1 MVIESSNSGA
11 LDDYSGEVRFSDL
24 FKQEEIQQLQDMFS
38 DATGVAS
45 IISDPLGNPL
55 TRPSNFTRLCRE
67 LIRPTE
73 KGMELCRKSDAA
85 IVGKVS
91 SEPQVSPCLGCG
103 LWESGVPVYA
113 GGKHIANW
121 LIGQVRDE
129 SIDGSRT
136 AGYAA
141 ALGVDGTEF
150 GKALDEVPVMSVER
164 FKIVA
169 EMLSFYVNELSGKA
183 YDNYLKNKKIEELDK
198 TKNQLLES
206 EVRFRNLLMDVQSV
220 SVQGYDP
227 EGITRYWNKASE
239 KLYGYTA
246 EEAIG
251 RNLVDLI
258 IPPEMRSFVRQSI
271 TQMADSGEPVPASE
285 LMLMRSDG
293 SRVPVFSS
301 HTIVKIPGK
310 AQELFCIDIDLSDLR
325 KAEEKLRESE
335 EKYRFLTENISD
347 VIWIYNITHNKFTY
361 ISPSVFNLRGYTDTE
376 AMKEGL
382 SDSLTPI
389 SAKGLIEKVPS
400 RMKEFQDGI
409 SKTYIDEL
417 EQVCKNGSIIWV
429 EASTKFQKAKDGT
442 LEVHGVSRDLT
453 ARKQAEI
460 ALRESEE
467 KYRLLVENAGI
478 GVGVYSPDG
487 RILFYN
493 QKAVQHMGRKT
504 EDLIGKTLKEVFGD
518 YAASVYAKRFQEV
531 VESDRNLQYEDF
543 VQLPT
548 GNYWFLTNNTKI
560 IGPDGEV
567 KGVLLLSHDITE
579 RKLAEEQLHKE
590 RLLFRTLIDN
600 IPDAI
605 YSKDLNYCKTLANE
619 TEVRYMGAKSEAD
632 VLGKDDYAFYPEDLA
647 AKFLEDDKQVIET
660 GKPVLNR
667 EEFIFDELDQ
677 KRWLLSSKI
686 PLREKGGEIIGL
698 VGIGRDITDRKKV
711 EEALRES
718 EEKFR
723 LLFRHLTTGFAL
735 HEIILDSAGKPVD
748 YRFLQINPAFE
759 AMTGLKSEEVVGK
772 TALEVM
778 PDTESF
784 WIETYGKVALTG
796 NPVTFEH
803 FSQVLNKHYQVN
815 SYSPGAGLFAV
826 VFLDITERKKAEEA
840 LRFSEEKYRLLFENA
855 NEAIYVVQDQRI
867 VFANEVCELVTGIS
881 LVNLIGISILEL
893 VDEND
898 RADLAVHH
906 KNMIEGRLKNHSS
919 TFSVRNRNGK
929 KHWISVNSV
938 RIEWNGKP
946 ATLNMGTDITEK
958 KLMDELLR
966 ESEEQFSAIYENV
979 QDVFFQTGLDG
990 IILKIS
996 PSIKHFA
1003 QFDKEELLGTPV
1015 TDLYANPDERGGL
1028 LTALIRSRE
1037 VRDYELKLRTKTGD
1051 IMYVSLNARLI
1062 LDTEGR
1068 PLHVDGALRDITGRK
1083 QAEEALQQSYN
1094 LLNNLTAMVPGVV
1107 YQFRM
1112 YPDGHSCFP
1121 VSSRGMYDIY
1131 GVTPEE
1137 VRTDASIVFTRLH
1150 PDDRERVVETILESA
1165 KNQTLYHSDFRVM
1178 LPGKGLRW
1186 RHCDARPE
1194 LLEDGST
1201 LWYGIISDI
1210 TDSKLAEEALVKF
1223 QTAIENSN
1231 TSILITDGNGI
1242 IEYAN
1247 PFCMEISGFAWEEMK
1262 GKNPGILSSGFH
1274 KKEFYDELWKTIR
1287 AGKTWE
1293 GEFYNKKRN
1302 GQFFWENA
1310 IISPIH
1316 NANGEITHFV
1326 AIKTDITAAKK
1337 IREEL
1342 INAKDRAEESDR
1354 LKSAFLANMSHEI
1367 RTPMNGILGFTELL
1381 KTPGLTGEE
1390 QQEYIQIIKK
1400 SGDRMLNII
1409 NDIID
1414 ISKIESGQVTV
1425 SINET
1430 NVNEVVEYI
1439 YNFFRPETDQK
1450 GIQFQYSI
1458 GLPFNDAVLKTD
1470 REKVYAILTN
1480 LVKNAIKFTRTGFIE
1495 YGYVRK
1501 NGMLEFYVRDS
1512 GAGIPEEHKSFIF
1525 ERFRQ
1530 GSESLSR
1537 NYEGAGLGLSI
1548 SKAYVELLGGEIW
1561 VESEQG
1567 KGSAFYFTLPYTTD
1581 NNEGNPVRAG
1591 NLSEDMIDNVT
1602 GLKTLIVEDDEISDM
1617 FLKISVRKISRE
1629 ILHAVTGKEA
1639 LDIATNSPD
1648 LDLILMDIKIPEFD
1662 GYETTRRIRLFNTN
1676 VIIIAQ
1682 TAHGMADDKE
1692 KAFKAGCDD
1701 YISKPVNQKKLI
1713 EMINHHVHNRRM
1725 KNP

>member
-1 MVIESSNSGA
+1 MGTESVISGVGA
-11 LDDYSGEVRFSDL
+11 ELPGTVDLGDL
-24 FKQEEIQQLQDMFS
+24 FKAEEIQRLQDIFS

-45 IISDPLGNPL
+45 VIIDTLGNPL
-55 TRPSNFTRLCRE
+55 TRPSNLTGLNRE
-67 LIRPTE
+67 LIRSSV
-73 KGMELCRKSDAA
+73 KGMELYRQSLNE
-85 IVGKVS
+85 ITGRLS
-91 SEPQVSPCLGCG
+91 SETQIFHGQVFG
-103 LWESGVPVYA
+103 LMESGVGIYA
-113 GGKHIANW
+113 EGKHIASW

-129 SIDGSRT
+129 SSDTGLM
-136 AGYAA
+136 A
-141 ALGVDGTEF
+141 EF
-150 GKALDEVPVMSVER
+150 ADTIGADKDAYIKALNEVPVLPEEKFRKV
-164 FKIVA
+164 V
-169 EMLSFYVNELSGKA
+169 EMLSVYINGLSEKA
-183 YDNYLKNKKIEELDK
+183 CHNHIQNRKIDELDR
-198 TKNQLLES
+198 TRNQLQES

-227 EGITRYWNKASE
+227 DGITRYWNKASE

-258 IPPEMRSFVRQSI
+258 IPPEMRNSVRQAI
-271 TQMADSGEPVPASE
+271 AEMAESGEPVPASE
-285 LMLMRSDG
+285 MMLKRSDG
-293 SRVPVFSS
+293 SLVPVFSS
-301 HTIVKIPGK
+301 HTIVKVPGK
-310 AQELFCIDIDLSDLR
+310 AQELFCIDIDLSELR
-325 KAEEKLRESE
+325 KTEEKLRESE

-347 VIWIYNITHNKFTY
+347 VIWIYNITRNKFSY
-361 ISPSVFNLRGYTDTE
+361 ISPSVFNLRGYTVAE
-376 AMKEGL
+376 AMDEGL
-382 SDSLTPI
+382 NNSLTPV
-389 SAKGLIEKVPS
+389 SAKELIEKVPS
-400 RMKEFQDGI
+400 RIREFQDGVF
-409 SKTYIDEL
+409 KTYIDEL
-417 EQVCKNGSIIWV
+417 KQTCRDGSLICV
-429 EASTKFQKAKDGT
+429 EASTKFQIAKDGT
-442 LEVHGVSRDLT
+442 LEVHGVSRDIT
-453 ARKQAEI
+453 ARRLAEE

-478 GVGVYSPDG
+478 GVGVYSPEG
-487 RILFYN
+487 KILFYN
-493 QKAVQHMGRKT
+493 QKAVEHMGGKA
-504 EDLIGKTLKEVFGD
+504 EELIGKTLKEVFGEHVEN
-518 YAASVYAKRFQEV
+518 VYLERFREV
-531 VESDRNLQYEDF
+531 VESEQNLAYEDF
-543 VQLPT
+543 VSLPT
-548 GNYWFLTNNTKI
+548 GNYWFLTNNTKV
-560 IGPDGEV
+560 IGRNGEIE
-567 KGVLLLSHDITE
+567 GVLLVSHDITE
-579 RKLAEEQLHKE
+579 RKHAEETLHKE

-619 TEVRYMGAKSEAD
+619 TEVRYMGATSEAE
-632 VLGKDDYAFYPEDLA
+632 VLGKDDFAFYPGELA
-647 AKFLEDDKQVIET
+647 EKFLEDDKQVVESGMPI
-660 GKPVLNR
+660 LNR
-667 EEFIFDELDQ
+667 EEFIFDEQ
-677 KRWLLSSKI
+677 GKKRWLLSSKI
-686 PLREKGGEIIGL
+686 PLREKGGEIVGI
-698 VGIGRDITDRKKV
+698 VGIGRDITDRKLV

-718 EEKFR
+718 EEKYR
-723 LLFRHLTTGFAL
+723 SLFQHLTTGFAL
-735 HEIILDSAGKPVD
+735 HEVIQDSEGKPID
-748 YRFLQINPAFE
+748 YRFLQINPSFE
-759 AMTGLKSEEVVGK
+759 AMTGLKSGDIIGK
-772 TALEVM
+772 TALQVM

-784 WIETYGKVALTG
+784 WIETYGNVALTG

-803 FSQVLNKHYQVN
+803 FSQVLNKYYQVN
-815 SYSPGAGLFAV
+815 SYSTGPGKFATI
-826 VFLDITERKKAEEA
+826 FLDITERKKAEEA

-855 NEAIYVVQDQRI
+855 SEAIYVVQDQRI
-867 VFANEVCELVTGIS
+867 VFANQVCEQITGLS
-881 LVNLIGISILEL
+881 LSNLLGISILEL
-893 VDEND
+893 VNEPD
-898 RADLAVHH
+898 RRELSIHH
-906 KNMIEGRLKNHSS
+906 KDMIEGRLKNHNA
-919 TFSVRNRNGK
+919 TFSVRSRNGDNR
-929 KHWISVNSV
+929 WLSVNSV
-938 RIEWNGKP
+938 RIEWNGSP

-958 KLMDELLR
+958 RIMDELLR
-966 ESEEQFSAIYENV
+966 ENEEQFSAIYENV

-1003 QFDKEELLGTPV
+1003 QFEKDELLGTPV
-1015 TDLYANPDERGGL
+1015 TELYANPEERGGL
-1028 LTALIRSRE
+1028 LTALLKSRE
-1037 VRDYELKLRTKTGD
+1037 LRDYELKLRTKSGE
-1051 IMYVSLNARLI
+1051 IMYASLNARLI
-1062 LDTEGR
+1062 LDNEGR

-1083 QAEEALQQSYN
+1083 IAEEALQQSYD
-1094 LLNNLTAMVPGVV
+1094 LLNKLTAMVPGVV
-1107 YQFRM
+1107 YQYRL
-1112 YPDGHSCFP
+1112 YPDGTSCFP
-1121 VSSRGMYDIY
+1121 VSSRGMFDIY
-1131 GVTPEE
+1131 EVTPEE
-1137 VRTDASIVFTRLH
+1137 VKTDASIVFTRIH
-1150 PDDRERVVETILESA
+1150 PDDREYIVETILESA
-1165 KNQTLYHSDFRVM
+1165 KNQTLYHSDFRVI
-1178 LPGKGLRW
+1178 LPEKGLRW

-1210 TDSKLAEEALVKF
+1210 TESKMAEEALVKF

-1247 PFCMEISGFAWEEMK
+1247 PFCLEITGFTWEEIN
-1262 GKNPGILSSGFH
+1262 GKSPGILSSGYH
-1274 KKEFYDELWKTIR
+1274 KTEFYEELWTTIR

-1293 GEFYNKKRN
+1293 GEFYNKKKN

-1310 IISPIH
+1310 IISPIQ
-1316 NANGEITHFV
+1316 NTSGEITHFV

-1439 YNFFRPETDQK
+1439 YNFFRPETEQK
-1450 GIQFQYSI
+1450 GIQFMYSV
-1458 GLPFNDAVLKTD
+1458 GLAFTDAVLKTD

-1480 LVKNAIKFTRTGFIE
+1480 LVKNAIKFTKTGFIE
-1495 YGYVRK
+1495 FGYVRK
-1501 NGMLEFYVRDS
+1501 TGMLEFFVRDS
-1512 GAGIPEEHKSFIF
+1512 GAGIPDEHKSFIF

-1548 SKAYVELLGGEIW
+1548 SKAYVELLGGDIR
-1561 VESEQG
+1561 VESEPG
-1567 KGSAFYFTLPYTTD
+1567 KGSAFYFTLPYSTE
-1581 NNEGNPVRAG
+1581 NGGGNPVRVV
-1591 NLSEDMIDNVT
+1591 NPSEDMIDNVS

-1617 FLKISVRKISRE
+1617 FLKISVSKISRE

-1692 KAFKAGCDD
+1692 KALKAGCDD

-1713 EMINHHVHNRRM
+1713 ELINYHVHQRNL
-1725 KNP
+1725 KK

>member
-1 MVIESSNSGA
+1 MEIESSNSGV
-11 LDDYSGEVRFSDL
+11 LDEYSGEVRFSDL
-24 FKQEEIQQLQDMFS
+24 FEQEEIQRLQDMFS

-45 IISDPLGNPL
+45 IISDTLGNPL
-55 TRPSNFTRLCRE
+55 TMPSNFTRLCRDI
-67 LIRPTE
+67 IRPTI
-73 KGMELCRKSDAA
+73 KGMEMCRQSEAA
-85 IVGKVS
+85 ICSKGSGEPPVS
-91 SEPQVSPCLGCG
+91 ICPGCG
-103 LWESGVPVYA
+103 LWESGVRIYA

-129 SIDGSRT
+129 SIDSGLT
-136 AGYAA
+136 AEYAA
-141 ALGVDGTEF
+141 ALEVDGTEF
-150 GKALDEVPVMSVER
+150 KKALEEVPVMPYEK
-164 FKIVA
+164 FEKIA
-169 EMLSFYVNELSGKA
+169 KMLYEYVNGLSGKA
-183 YDNYLKNKKIEELDK
+183 YDGYLKNKKIEELDK
-198 TKNQLLES
+198 TKTQLLES
-206 EVRFRNLLMDVQSV
+206 EVRFRNLLMDVHSV
-220 SVQGYDP
+220 SVQGYGPD
-227 EGITRYWNKASE
+227 GITQYWNKASE

-258 IPPEMRSFVRQSI
+258 IPPEMRNSVRQAI
-271 TQMADSGEPVPASE
+271 TEMAESGEPVPASE
-285 LMLMRSDG
+285 MMLMRSDG
-293 SRVPVFSS
+293 SLVPVFSS
-301 HTIVKIPGK
+301 HTIVKVPGK
-310 AQELFCIDIDLSDLR
+310 AQELFCIDIDLSELR
-325 KAEEKLRESE
+325 KTEEKLRESE
-335 EKYRFLTENISD
+335 EKHRFLTENISD

-361 ISPSVFNLRGYTDTE
+361 ISPSVFHLRGFTVTE
-376 AMKEGL
+376 VMEEGL
-382 SDSLTPI
+382 SDSLKPF
-389 SAKGLIEKVPS
+389 SAKKLIERVPS
-400 RMKEFQDGI
+400 RIREFQDGI
-409 SKTYIDEL
+409 FKTYIDEF
-417 EQVCKNGSIIWV
+417 EQVCKDGSIIWV
-429 EASTKFQKAKDGT
+429 EASTKFQIARDGT

-453 ARKQAEI
+453 ARKLAED

-493 QKAVQHMGRKT
+493 QKAVQQMGHKT

-518 YAASVYAKRFQEV
+518 HTASVYAKRFQEV
-531 VESDRNLQYEDF
+531 VGSDRNLQYEDF
-543 VQLPT
+543 VTLPT

-560 IGPDGEV
+560 TGPDGEV
-567 KGVLLLSHDITE
+567 TGVLLLSHDITE

-619 TEVRYMGAKSEAD
+619 TEVRYMGAKSEAE

-660 GKPVLNR
+660 GKPILNR

-723 LLFRHLTTGFAL
+723 LLFRHLTTGFAH

-759 AMTGLKSEEVVGK
+759 AMTGLKAAEIVGK

-826 VFLDITERKKAEEA
+826 IFLDITERKKAEEA

-855 NEAIYVVQDQRI
+855 NEAIYVVQDEKI
-867 VFANEVCELVTGIS
+867 VFANQVCEDVTGVS
-881 LVNLIGISILEL
+881 PVNLLGVSIFEF
-893 VDEND
+893 VDEQD
-898 RADLAVHH
+898 RKEIALHH
-906 KNMIEGRLKNHSS
+906 SNLIEGSIKSHNK
-919 TFSVRNRNGK
+919 TFSVNHRNGE
-929 KHWISVNSV
+929 KHWLSVNSV
-938 RIEWNGKP
+938 RIEWNGRP

-958 KLMDELLR
+958 RLMDELLR

-990 IILKIS
+990 IIHKIS

-1003 QFDKEELLGTPV
+1003 QFDKEELIGTPV

-1028 LTALIRSRE
+1028 LTALLRSRE
-1037 VRDYELKLRTKTGD
+1037 VRDYELKLRTKTGE

-1062 LDTEGR
+1062 LDAEGR

-1083 QAEEALQQSYN
+1083 LAEEALQQSYN

-1107 YQFRM
+1107 YQYRL

-1131 GVTPEE
+1131 EVTPEE
-1137 VRTDASIVFTRLH
+1137 VRTDASIVFSRLH
-1150 PDDRERVVETILESA
+1150 PDDRESVVETILNSA
-1165 KNQTLYHSDFRVM
+1165 KNQTLYHSDFRVI
-1178 LPGKGLRW
+1178 LPEKGLRW

-1210 TDSKLAEEALVKF
+1210 TESKLAEEALVKF

-1231 TSILITDGNGI
+1231 TSILITNGNGI

-1247 PFCMEISGFAWEEMK
+1247 PFCLEISGFTWEEIK
-1262 GKNPGILSSGFH
+1262 GKGPGILSSGYH
-1274 KKEFYDELWKTIR
+1274 DNVFYDELWKTIR

-1293 GEFYNKKRN
+1293 GEFYNKKKN

-1316 NANGEITHFV
+1316 NASGEITHFV

-1390 QQEYIQIIKK
+1390 QREYIQIIKK

-1450 GIQFQYSI
+1450 GIQFMYSV
-1458 GLPFNDAVLKTD
+1458 GLPFTDAVLKTD

-1495 YGYVRK
+1495 FGYVRK
-1501 NGMLEFYVRDS
+1501 TGMLEFFVRDS

-1548 SKAYVELLGGEIW
+1548 SKAYVELLGGDIW
-1561 VESEQG
+1561 VESEPG
-1567 KGSAFYFTLPYTTD
+1567 KGSAFYFTLPHSTE
-1581 NNEGNPVRAG
+1581 NSGSNPVRVVNPA
-1591 NLSEDMIDNVT
+1591 EDMIDNVS

-1617 FLKISVRKISRE
+1617 FLKISVSKISRE
-1629 ILHAVTGKEA
+1629 ILHAVSGREA
-1639 LDIATNSPD
+1639 LDIATKFPD
-1648 LDLILMDIKIPEFD
+1648 LDLILMDIKIPGFD

-1692 KAFKAGCDD
+1692 KALKAGCDD

-1713 EMINHHVHNRRM
+1713 ELINYHIHNRRL
-1725 KNP
+1725 KNR